1 MKSYVSFY
9 HWYNKSAIRIV
20 RLCFLAILMLLL
32 SLGIARGEWSPIPL
46 FFLSWYIMFSL
57 FFHFK
62 IAAKQPELLLLENK
76 ENVYKSFT
84 LPALDAVLFQ
94 ATTSQIIQHLYTLP
108 AIQFILHK
116 SNIAVSELP
125 RIDFLKDELVKE
137 AVTLTQNSKG
147 TYITTVDLFAAYILL
162 TEVKTKLLFSKNL
175 KEEAFMHIV
184 YWAHT
189 AFPQEEHPRKME
201 VKFSGE
207 GLAEEWVSGWTFET
221 KKYISDLTA
230 QVMSQNS
237 VMIGREKEY
246 TQAVEI
252 LSKDVKNSLILVGE
266 PGVGK
271 TTLVHSIVSHSFAGD
286 LPGNLYHKR
295 FYELMVGA
303 LLAGAQ
309 DQSALESRLQEIF
322 AELTHAGNII
332 LFIPEIQN
340 ITGASTFKLDLTGAF
355 LPYLQTGA
363 IRIIATTTPGS
374 YKNFIEPSVSF
385 KDVFEVIS
393 LGEPTDEEV
402 VPMVMTKAAA
412 IESLH
417 HLSFT
422 YNAIISAITL
432 SKRYLHDQA
441 LPGTA
446 VDLLNFVASG
456 AVHTN
461 TAIIDSQQVI
471 QKVEEQTHIAV
482 AAPNDQEKELLLHF
496 EDKLHERV
504 ISQDEAVRDISQAVR
519 RFRSGLSVGVKPISF
534 LFLGPT
540 GVGKTETA
548 KAVSTLYFGGEQNMI
563 RLDMSEYQTPD
574 SIKRLLGAS
583 AGEGNER
590 GELTEKI
597 HEHPYSLVLL
607 DEFEK
612 AHPDILNLFLQVLD
626 DGRLTDNKGKT
637 VSFSSA
643 LIIATSNAGAEY
655 IREAIEKGTA
665 IDKSFHEQLLDYL
678 QTKALF
684 KPELL
689 NRFDGIIVF
698 KPIDQSQALS
708 ISKLMLA
715 EFAKKLDEQD
725 VAVTF
730 DDKLL
735 AKVSKEGFDPQF
747 GARPLRRFIQE
758 NIEDFFARK
767 LLEGTVKRGDKI
779 TLSVDDGGN
788 IVITPSVSNH

>member
-1 MKSYVSFY
+1 MKEYVSFY
-9 HWYNKSAIRIV
+9 HWYNQPMVRIIRIGI
-20 RLCFLAILMLLL
+20 LALIMLAL
-32 SLGIARGEWSPIPL
+32 SLGIARGNWEKWPL
-46 FFLSWYIMFSL
+46 FLLSWYIMFSL
-57 FFHFK
+57 FFRFK
-62 IAAKQPELLLLENK
+62 IATKQPELPILQNK
-76 ENVYKSFT
+76 ENAYKSFT
-84 LPALDAVLFQ
+84 LLALDTILFQ
-94 ATTSQIIQHLYTLP
+94 PTTSAVAKHLITLP

-116 SNIAVSELP
+116 SNIAPTELP
-125 RIDFLKDELVKE
+125 TIDFLKDELIKE
-137 AVTLTQNSKG
+137 AVAMTESSKG
-147 TYITTVDLFAAYILL
+147 MYVTTIDIFAAYILL
-162 TEVKTKLLFSKNL
+162 TEAKTQLLFSKHV
-175 KEEAFMHIV
+175 KAEEFMHIV

-189 AFPQEEHPRKME
+189 AFPQEEHPPRLQ

-230 QVMSQNS
+230 QVVAQPVDM
-237 VMIGREKEY
+237 VGRKQEFEG
-246 TQAVEI
+246 TVEV
-252 LSKDVKNSLILVGE
+252 LSKDVKNSVILVGE

-271 TTLVHSIVSHSFAGD
+271 TTLVHAIVSKSFAGE
-286 LPGNLYHKR
+286 LQGSLYHKR

-309 DQSALESRLQEIF
+309 DQSSLESRLQEIF

-340 ITGASTFKLDLTGAF
+340 ITGASTFKLDLTGAL
-355 LPYLQTGA
+355 LPYLQNGS

-374 YKNFIEPSVSF
+374 YKSYIEPSVSF
-385 KDVFEVIS
+385 RDVFEVIS
-393 LGEPTDEEV
+393 LAEPTDQDV
-402 VPMVMTKAAA
+402 IPMVMTRAAA
-412 IESLH
+412 LEAQH

-422 YNAIISAITL
+422 YNAIMMAITL
-432 SKRYLHDQA
+432 SKRYLHDRF

-446 VDLLNFVASG
+446 IDLLNLVASS
-456 AVHTN
+456 AVQTHVTV
-461 TAIIDSQQVI
+461 IDEQQVV

-482 AAPNDQEKELLLHF
+482 AAPNAQEKELLLHF
-496 EDKLHERV
+496 EEKLHERV
-504 ISQDEAVRDISQAVR
+504 IEQDEAVRDIAQAVR
-519 RFRSGLSVGVKPISF
+519 RFRSGLSMGVKPISF

-548 KAVSTLYFGGEQNMI
+548 KAVSALYFGGEQNMI

-574 SIKRLLGAS
+574 SINRLLGAPG
-583 AGEGNER
+583 AGEAR

-626 DGRLTDNKGKT
+626 EGRLTDNKGKT

-655 IREAIEKGTA
+655 IRESIEKGA
-665 IDKSFHEQLLDYL
+665 VIDKTFHEQLLDYL

-698 KPIDQSQALS
+698 KPINQNQAMS
-708 ISKLMLA
+708 ITKLMLA
-715 EFAKKLDEQD
+715 SVAKQLAEQD
-725 VAVTF
+725 VTVTF
-730 DDKLL
+730 DDKLI
-735 AKVSKEGFDPQF
+735 SKIAHDGFDPQF
-747 GARPLRRFIQE
+747 GARPLRRYIQE
-758 NIEDFFARK
+758 NIEDLFAKK
-767 LLEGTVKRGDKI
+767 LLEGSVKRGDKI
-779 TLSVDDGGN
+779 TLSVDPSGN
-788 IVITPSVSNH
+788 IVTISAS

>member
-1 MKSYVSFY
+1 MKNYVSFY
-9 HWYNKSAIRIV
+9 HWYNRPTIRII
-20 RLCFLAILMLLL
+20 RLCYLAILMLLF
-32 SLGIARGEWSPIPL
+32 SLGIARELWEKIPL
-46 FFLSWYIMFSL
+46 FFLSWDIMFSV
-57 FFHFK
+57 FFRFR
-62 IAAKQPELLLLENK
+62 IATKQPELPLTQNK

-84 LPALDAVLFQ
+84 LPALDAILFQ
-94 ATTSQIIQHLYTLP
+94 ETTSRVVKHLFTLP

-116 SNIAVSELP
+116 SNIAIADLP
-125 RIDFLKDELVKE
+125 TIDFLKDELIKE
-137 AVTLTQNSKG
+137 AVTLAENGKG
-147 TYITTVDLFAAYILL
+147 KYVTTIDLFAAYVLL

-175 KEEAFMHIV
+175 KEETFLHIV
-184 YWAHT
+184 YWAHA
-189 AFPQEEHPRKME
+189 AFSEEENPKKME

-207 GLAEEWVSGWTFET
+207 GIAEEWVSGWTFET

-230 QVMSQNS
+230 QVMSQTNIM
-237 VMIGREKEY
+237 VGREKEY
-246 TQAVEI
+246 NEVVEI
-252 LSKDVKNSLILVGE
+252 LSKDVKNSVILVGE

-271 TTLVHSIVSHSFAGD
+271 KTLVHSIVAHSFAGE

-309 DQSALESRLQEIF
+309 DQSMLESRLQEIF
-322 AELTHAGNII
+322 EELTHAGNII

-355 LPYLQTGA
+355 LPYLQNGS

-385 KDVFEVIS
+385 RDVFEVIS
-393 LGEPTDEEV
+393 LEEPEDAEV
-402 VPMVMTKAAA
+402 VPMIMTNAAA
-412 IESLH
+412 IESRH
-417 HLSFT
+417 KISFT
-422 YNAIISAITL
+422 YNAISTAISL

-446 VDLLNFVASG
+446 IDLLNFVASG

-461 TAIIDSQQVI
+461 TAVIDAQQVI
-471 QKVEEQTHIAV
+471 AKVEEQTHIAV

-496 EDKLHERV
+496 EEKLHERV
-504 ISQDEAVRDISQAVR
+504 INQDEAVHDIAQSVR

-548 KAVSTLYFGGEQNMI
+548 KAVSSLYFGGEQKMI
-563 RLDMSEYQTPD
+563 RLDMSEYQTPE
-574 SIKRLLGAS
+574 SVKRLLGAS
-583 AGEGNER
+583 AGEGDER
-590 GELTEKI
+590 GELTDKI

-655 IREAIEKGTA
+655 IRESIQKGEV
-665 IDKSFHEQLLDYL
+665 IDQSFHEKLMDYL
-678 QTKALF
+678 QSNALF

-689 NRFDGIIVF
+689 NRFDGVIVF
-698 KPIDQSQALS
+698 KPIDENQAVS
-708 ISKLMLA
+708 ITKLMLA

-725 VAVTF
+725 ITVTF

-735 AKVSKEGFDPQF
+735 AKVSHEGFDPQF

-758 NIEDFFARK
+758 NIEDFFVRK
-767 LLEGTVKRGDKI
+767 LLEGSIKRGDKI
-779 TLSVDDGGN
+779 IVSVDNAGD
-788 IVITPSVSNH
+788 IIIPKV